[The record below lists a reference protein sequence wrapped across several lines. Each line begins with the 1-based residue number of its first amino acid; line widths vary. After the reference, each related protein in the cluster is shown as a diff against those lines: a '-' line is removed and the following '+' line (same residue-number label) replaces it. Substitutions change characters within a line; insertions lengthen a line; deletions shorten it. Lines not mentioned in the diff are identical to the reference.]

1 MGHALLRLQKTVGI
15 GYGFHYPGAGG
26 ADRHDTT
33 AFPFCLVDD
42 VGIFGSQFVM
52 FAVHLVLSKVF
63 YRNILECSGAHMQGD
78 FGHID
83 ALRLQGLKHFFAK
96 VEACR
101 RGCYRTGILCKN
113 RLVGQLIVFIIG
125 AVNVRRQRNVTFPVH
140 HRFQFHRRHRKTE
153 HPGAVFLDVF
163 HNGLDAGDFKF
174 ATNLESLAG
183 ANLGL
188 IAGLSVFCRN

>member
-1 MGHALLRLQKTVGI
+1 
-15 GYGFHYPGAGG
+15 
-26 ADRHDTT
+26 
-33 AFPFCLVDD
+33 
-42 VGIFGSQFVM
+42 M
-52 FAVHLVLSKVF
+52 FAVHLVLGKVF

-78 FGHID
+78 FGNVN
-83 ALRLQGLKHFFAK
+83 ALRLQCVKHFFAK

-101 RGCYRTGILCKN
+101 RSGHGARILCKN
-113 RLVGQLIVFIIG
+113 RLVGQLIVFVIG
-125 AVNVRRQRNVTFPVH
+125 AVNVGRQRHMAFTVH
-140 HRFQFHRRHRKTE
+140 HRFQFHRHHRKTE
-153 HPGAVFLDVF
+153 HPGTVFLDVF